1 MKLLLQIT
9 LLSGLL
15 FGTALNLSSQVAELY
30 MVTVKGKVISAE
42 TGEPVSYAHVINPRV
57 HGGTTTNSEGIFT
70 INMFTEDTLTV
81 RAVGFVDSKFF
92 VTEFP
97 PKPLYEI
104 KLKPQRYLLDEVTVQ
119 EKSTLRKSLGLPE
132 AKPLDIPV
140 EYRGDSYNDDPSV
153 LAAVF
158 SPLSYLQYQ
167 TSNKEK
173 DKRATRNAIQNQK
186 EWEQFSRYHNL
197 KTIERITGLKG
208 PDAEEFLIYCNINN
222 RLPYNAT
229 QMDIEFQIMTL
240 YLEYKKEK
248 EEGKSTGNK

>member
-9 LLSGLL
+9 LLMGLL

-42 TGEPVSYAHVINPRV
+42 TGEPVSYAHVINPRA

-70 INMFTEDTLTV
+70 INMLTEDTLTV

-104 KLKPQRYLLDEVTVQ
+104 KLKPQRYLLNEVTVS
-119 EKSTLRKSLGLPE
+119 EKSALRKSLGLPE

-140 EYRGDSYNDDPSV
+140 EYRGDSYNENPSV

-158 SPLSYLQYQ
+158 SPLSYLQYK
-167 TSNKEK
+167 TSDKEK

-186 EWEQFSRYHNL
+186 EWAQFSRYHNL
-197 KTIERITGLKG
+197 RTIKRLTGLSG
-208 PDAEEFLIYCNINN
+208 PDAEEFMIYCNINN
-222 RLPYNAT
+222 RLPYNAS
-229 QMDIEFQIMTL
+229 QMEIEFQIMSL
-240 YLEYKKEK
+240 FFEYKKEK
-248 EEGKSTGNK
+248 EGEEKAGKE